1 MSEKKIKR
9 KVIRVTMLGDS
20 AVGKTSLI
28 SQFLTQKFDDN
39 YLTTIGKDKLEKK
52 VVMEDGNEIKLII
65 WDTAGQERFRG
76 LAKNYFHGCNG
87 FILVYD
93 ITNKKSF
100 DQLKGWMNDAKEK
113 MDSGAKMIVVG
124 NKKDC
129 VNERVIE
136 TDVLKEFG
144 EKNNVMTM
152 EVSAK
157 TNEGINEIFNTMV
170 QELVKLK
177 DVGIVNDEEDE
188 GDKTYNSLE
197 NSRVDN
203 RNQGGC
209 KC

>member
-1 MSEKKIKR
+1 MNNKLVDRIYKILL
-9 KVIRVTMLGDS
+9 IGDS
-20 AVGKTSLI
+20 NVGKTSIILRFTDNTFDNTGI
-28 SQFLTQKFDDN
+28 STLGVDVKCKFVSYN
-39 YLTTIGKDKLEKK
+39 NIK
-52 VVMEDGNEIKLII
+52 IKLII

-188 GDKTYNSLE
+188 GDTTYNSLE

>member
-1 MSEKKIKR
+1 MNNKLVDRIYKILL
-9 KVIRVTMLGDS
+9 IGES
-20 AVGKTSLI
+20 NVGKTSIILRFTDNTFDSTGI
-28 SQFLTQKFDDN
+28 STLGVDVKCKFVSYN
-39 YLTTIGKDKLEKK
+39 NIK
-52 VVMEDGNEIKLII
+52 IKLII

-113 MDSGAKMIVVG
+113 MDAGAKMIVVG

-129 VNERVIE
+129 VNERAIE
-136 TDVLKEFG
+136 SDVLKEFG
-144 EKNNVMTM
+144 EKYNVMTM

-157 TNEGINEIFNTMV
+157 TNEGIDEIFNAMV
-170 QELVKLK
+170 QELVKLN
-177 DVGIVNDEEDE
+177 DVGIVKDEEDE